1 MVDEKKKKKLTLTA
15 SPKKPVNVP
24 LYIQDRKKTSV
35 IVEKR
40 VPKNRNEKKFY
51 SRNDNLKKSTSYP
64 HSKPKTFKD
73 SSTQKVSPN
82 RSFEIRKI
90 AEERATR
97 RFKNLR
103 DEDDKQSKKSSLAK
117 DKGFISKRE
126 TKFTLSKVF
135 P

>member
-35 IVEKR
+35 IIEKR
-40 VPKNRNEKKFY
+40 VPKNRGEKKFY
-51 SRNDNLKKSTSYP
+51 NRNDNFKKSTSHP
-64 HSKPKTFKD
+64 HSKPKIFKD
-73 SSTQKVSPN
+73 SNTQKTSPN

-97 RFKNLR
+97 RFKNL
-103 DEDDKQSKKSSLAK
+103 EAEKFQPKKS
-117 DKGFISKRE
+117 G
-126 TKFTLSKVF
+126 LSKSKNPF
-135 P
+135 Q

>member
-15 SPKKPVNVP
+15 SPKRPVNVP

-51 SRNDNLKKSTSYP
+51 NRNDNLKKSTSRP
-64 HSKPKTFKD
+64 QSKPKIFKD
-73 SSTQKVSPN
+73 SNIQKASPN

-97 RFKNLR
+97 RFKNS
-103 DEDDKQSKKSSLAK
+103 EAEKFQPKKK
-117 DKGFISKRE
+117 WTIKRQ
-126 TKFTLSKVF
+126 KHFF
-135 P
+135 

>member
-51 SRNDNLKKSTSYP
+51 NRNDNFKKSPSQP
-64 HSKPKTFKD
+64 HSKPKIIKD
-73 SSTQKVSPN
+73 IKYKPDQLSSLFTVLESTSTYFSQIQIYKNQNKNGFKVS
-82 RSFEIRKI
+82 IDGHG
-90 AEERATR
+90 A
-97 RFKNLR
+97 
-103 DEDDKQSKKSSLAK
+103 DECLGGYPRNILNYIFD
-117 DKGFISKRE
+117 
-126 TKFTLSKVF
+126 
-135 P
+135 